1 MYNIIRSSFKSKK
14 DFKNYMLILTFMVI
28 ISILLSFLLLNY
40 NNPVPMDSSSYKII
54 VKNRMNT
61 IIAITIASVCQALST
76 ISFQS
81 ITNNRVITP
90 SLLGFEAVYSTI
102 HTAMMFFFGVSAFLA
117 FRDVSSFVLQIAI
130 MVVLCL
136 LLYGFMLN
144 GKYANIHYML
154 LIGVVIGTGLR
165 SLSAFMR
172 RILSPSEFDILQAK
186 LFASVSKS
194 DPSYFKIAIPIVL
207 ISSLILFLYANK
219 LNVLSLGKDIAVN
232 LGLNYKRLANLILIL
247 VSILMSVSTALVGP
261 MTFFGFL
268 SASITYEICKSFD
281 HKYLFIMAILLAFS
295 ILSLSY
301 FLMFHVF
308 SAQGVVTIIIELF
321 GGLLFLSVILRKESL

>member
-1 MYNIIRSSFKSKK
+1 MDKIVRSSFRNKK
-14 DFKNYMLILTFMVI
+14 DFKNYILILSIMIV
-28 ISILLSFLLLNY
+28 ISISLVFLLLNY
-40 NNPVPMDSSSYKII
+40 NNPVSMDSPSYKII

-61 IIAITIASVCQALST
+61 IIAMAIASVCQAFST

-117 FRDVSSFVLQIAI
+117 FRDVSSFILQIAI
-130 MVVLCL
+130 MVAICL
-136 LLYGFMLN
+136 LLYGFMLS
-144 GKYANIHYML
+144 GKYANLHYML

-186 LFASVSKS
+186 LFASVSKA
-194 DPSYFKIAIPIVL
+194 DASYFKIAIPIVV
-207 ISSLILFLYANK
+207 ISSIILFLYANK
-219 LNVLSLGKDIAVN
+219 LNVLSLGKEIAIN
-232 LGLNYKRLANLILIL
+232 LGLNYKKLAIIILIL
-247 VSILMSVSTALVGP
+247 VSVLMAVSTALVGL

-268 SASITYEICKSFD
+268 SASLTYELCKSFD
-281 HKYLFIMAILLAFS
+281 HKYMFLMSILIGFS
-295 ILSLSY
+295 ILSLAY
-301 FLMFHVF
+301 FFMFHVF

-321 GGLLFLSVILRKESL
+321 GGILFLSVLLRKESL